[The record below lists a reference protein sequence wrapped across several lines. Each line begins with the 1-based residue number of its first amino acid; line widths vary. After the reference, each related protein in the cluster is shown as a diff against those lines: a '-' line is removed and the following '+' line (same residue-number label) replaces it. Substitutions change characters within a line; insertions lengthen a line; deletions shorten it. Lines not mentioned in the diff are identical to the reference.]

1 MVEDNIP
8 QHIEQTPV
16 EVVPEDKGKKFK
28 QAMGKLLT
36 EKPKATDWITIFLIL
51 CVLFATYQYV
61 QETTQCKYVMTHLPE
76 VCAAYKYI
84 NITIGQ
90 PANTFPT
97 MNFTE
102 TLLNFSLDQ
111 TNG

>member
-1 MVEDNIP
+1 MVEDNNKP
-8 QHIEQTPV
+8 IEPNP
-16 EVVPEDKGKKFK
+16 EVIVTEDKGKKFK
-28 QAMGKLLT
+28 EAMKKLLT

-51 CVLFATYQYV
+51 CVLFATYQYI

-90 PANTFPT
+90 PTNQFPT
-97 MNFTE
+97 TNFTE

-111 TNG
+111 PNG